1 MCGEG
6 PGGQFCFK
14 NLPLS
19 LRNMSV
25 NLSIFFVVSG
35 NVVVR
40 IMDCFLCDGIEIIFR
55 VALTLLTMGKHE
67 LLLLDIEGVIKVD

>member
-1 MCGEG
+1 
-6 PGGQFCFK
+6 
-14 NLPLS
+14 
-19 LRNMSV
+19 MSV
-25 NLSIFFVVSG
+25 GRSVYFLVSG
-35 NVVVR
+35 NAVVR